1 MISKTKIHI
10 VISRTPLKK
19 KISRRHDK
27 NINRTD
33 KMDTKKRK
41 TRLLDSARNR
51 ATKSRQD
58 KSNNKIIYLN
68 PCILVILTDVNGLN
82 ILIQRK
88 RLSD

>member
-1 MISKTKIHI
+1 MIKTSIEQIKWIQ
-10 VISRTPLKK
+10 KK
-19 KISRRHDK
+19 EKPAYLIQHE
-27 NINRTD
+27 T
-33 KMDTKKRK
+33 
-41 TRLLDSARNR
+41 